1 MRIGVLNNLRAGRNQ
16 RRVARMLSFLREC
29 PEIPHVETESGEH
42 VQEALAMLAKQDI
55 DILAVNGGDG
65 TLQRVLTEVVGNE
78 VFGRV
83 PSIVPLRG
91 GRTNMIALDIGSHR
105 NPVAGLAALRES
117 IRRNT
122 SLNGRMVERPVLCME
137 LEPDGMTHYGM
148 SFSVGLLPRAIEL
161 THRMF
166 PEGRAQGVFGSAVVA
181 GGLVLRAAFGKLDG
195 ILQPDPMEI
204 MLDGRPLAAKE
215 FLVMLVTTLDRF
227 FFQLHPFWGRETG
240 SVRFMAVAAG
250 AVLSPLALPRIL
262 YGRPPAWITP
272 EVGYT
277 SHNVEHL
284 ELRVDCG
291 LVLDGEMYA
300 PRRGRRVRLS
310 AERRVLFVRT

>member
-1 MRIGVLNNLRAGRNQ
+1 MRIGVLNNLRAGRNP
-16 RRVARMLSFLREC
+16 RRVARMLSFLRDC
-29 PEIPHVETESGEH
+29 PEIPHVETETGEH
-42 VQEALAMLAKQDI
+42 VQEALVTLAKQDV

-65 TLQRVLTEVVGNE
+65 TIQRVLTELMGNKMFE
-78 VFGRV
+78 RV

-91 GRTNMIALDIGSHR
+91 GRTNMIALDIGSQR
-105 NPVAGLAALRES
+105 NPVAALAILRDITRTNS
-117 IRRNT
+117 
-122 SLNGRMVERPVLCME
+122 SLNGRMVERSVLRMD
-137 LEPDGMTHYGM
+137 LEPDGVTQYGM

-166 PEGRAQGVFGSAVVA
+166 PEGRAQGVLGSGIVA
-181 GGLVLRAAFGKLDG
+181 GGLVLRAAFGRLDG

-204 MLDGRPLAAKE
+204 ALDGCLLPAKE

-227 FFQLHPFWGRETG
+227 FLRLRPFWGREAAPI
-240 SVRFMAVAAG
+240 RFMAVAAG
-250 AVLSPLALPRIL
+250 AVRPPLALLKIL

-277 SHNVEHL
+277 SHNVEHI

-291 LVLDGEMYA
+291 LVMDGEMFA
-300 PRRGRRVRLS
+300 PRPGRRVRLS
-310 AERRVLFVRT
+310 AEQCLQFVRT